1 MIKII
6 TGFVLVILFA
16 GLYFYLE
23 QSGSSDNLFNQQSI
37 QQIIME
43 YGQWGPILIIIFM
56 SGAIIMSPLPSA
68 PIALA
73 SGAAFGHTWG
83 TIYILIGAEL
93 GAIIAFSMA
102 RLLGYEVMKKRFGD
116 RIKITWLQSENNLM
130 LVVGVSRLIP
140 FISFDV
146 VSYAAGLTS
155 LGYLRFALATL
166 LGIIPASFLLA
177 HFGSELVSSDLP
189 NMALTILLLGG
200 ITGIPLAISLI
211 IKKSVKRKQ

>member
-1 MIKII
+1 MIKTII
-6 TGFVLVILFA
+6 GFLLVLLFS
-16 GLYFYLE
+16 GIYVYLN
-23 QSGSSDNLFNQQSI
+23 QSGSIDILFNQQSL
-37 QQIIME
+37 QQIINE

-56 SGAIIMSPLPSA
+56 SGAIVMSPLPSA

-83 TIYILIGAEL
+83 TIYVLIGAEL

-102 RLLGYEVMKKRFGD
+102 RMLGYEVMKKRFGG
-116 RIKITWLQSENNLM
+116 RITIQWLQSENNLM
-130 LVVGVSRLIP
+130 LAVGISRLIP
-140 FISFDV
+140 FVSFDI

-155 LGYLRFALATL
+155 LSFLRFSLATL

-189 NMALTILLLGG
+189 NMVVTILLLGG
-200 ITGIPLAISLI
+200 ITGIPLIIGIL
-211 IKKSVKRKQ
+211 IKKYTNR